1 MKSVKKLRIAIDGPA
16 GSGKSTIA
24 KILAK
29 LYNLIYIDTGAM
41 YRYAAYLYLKNNQDL
56 DIVINMLKESE
67 FNFVRDGETQKL
79 RVDFHGD
86 SKFYDDELRTVDVNK
101 IVSKVAKNKDIRII
115 LTEKQKEIAKNNNV
129 IMDGRDIGTVVIP
142 EAEVKVFLSATPEER
157 AKRRLKDFESKGIK
171 ITFDE
176 VLEDIKKRDEEDVN
190 REIAPLKKADDAYEL
205 DTTGLSIDDV
215 VNRIKEL
222 IEKVY

>member
-41 YRYAAYLYLKNNQDL
+41 YRYAAYLYLKNNQNL

-67 FNFVRDGETQKL
+67 FNFVKDGETQKL
-79 RVDFHGD
+79 KVDFHGE
-86 SKFYDDELRTVDVNK
+86 SKLYDDELRTVDVSK

-115 LTEKQKEIAKNNNV
+115 LTEKQKEIAKNNSV

-157 AKRRLKDFESKGIK
+157 AKRRLKDYETKGIK
-171 ITFDE
+171 ISYEE

-190 REIAPLKKADDAYEL
+190 RDIAPLKKADDAYEL

-215 VNRIKEL
+215 VRRIKEL
-222 IEKVY
+222 IDKVY

>member
-1 MKSVKKLRIAIDGPA
+1 LKSVKKLRIAIDGPA

-41 YRYAAYLYLKNNQDL
+41 YRYAAYLYLKNNQNL

-67 FNFVRDGETQKL
+67 FNFVKDGETQKL
-79 RVDFHGD
+79 KVDFHGE
-86 SKFYDDELRTVDVNK
+86 SKLYDDELRTVDVSK

-115 LTEKQKEIAKNNNV
+115 LTEKQKEIAKNNSV

-157 AKRRLKDFESKGIK
+157 AKRRLKDYETKGIK
-171 ITFDE
+171 ISYEE

-190 REIAPLKKADDAYEL
+190 RDIAPLKKADDAYEL

-215 VNRIKEL
+215 VRRIKEL
-222 IEKVY
+222 IDKVY

>member
-41 YRYAAYLYLKNNQDL
+41 YRYAAYLYLKNNQNI

-67 FNFVRDGETQKL
+67 FNFVKDGETQKL
-79 RVDFHGD
+79 KVDFHGD
-86 SKFYDDELRTVDVNK
+86 SKLYDDELRTIDVNK

-115 LTEKQKEIAKNNNV
+115 LTEKQKEIAKNNSV

-171 ITFDE
+171 ISYEE

-190 REIAPLKKADDAYEL
+190 RDIAPLKKADDAYEL

>member
-1 MKSVKKLRIAIDGPA
+1 LKSVKKLRIAIDGPA